1 MAKKFG
7 YGEKAVKIMELLNNT
22 KKSDHQIAYAT
33 GSHVSYVKALRKK
46 MAHKVEEPVP
56 SEIEKVLSE
65 WRHEADTDVDTI
77 LDKRASTYGNFIDV
91 ARMAQRLKNVAHTA
105 AGDQG
110 KTFAADQAEALDMI
124 FSKLARIING
134 DSNHADSW
142 IDIAGYA
149 KLVSDRL
156 EGRIR

>member
-1 MAKKFG
+1 MKNS
-7 YGEKAVKIMELLNNT
+7 KAAAVMELLNEGYSVKEIRLRMKVT
-22 KKSDHQIAYAT
+22 PSYIYMLKKQ
-33 GSHVSYVKALRKK
+33 
-46 MAHKVEEPVP
+46 MAHKVEEPQTEEAV
-56 SEIEKVLSE
+56 EKG
-65 WRHEADTDVDTI
+65 DVDAI
-77 LDKRASTYGNFIDV
+77 LDERASTYGNFIDV

-134 DSNHADSW
+134 DSDHVDSW
-142 IDIAGYA
+142 IDVAGYA